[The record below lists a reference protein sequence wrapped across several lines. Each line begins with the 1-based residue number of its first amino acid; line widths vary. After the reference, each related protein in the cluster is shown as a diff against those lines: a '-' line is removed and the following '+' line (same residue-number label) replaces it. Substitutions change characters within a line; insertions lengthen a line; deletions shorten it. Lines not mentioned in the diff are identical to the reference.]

1 MYKYYTSRNQDS
13 LPNVGDIT
21 ADKCF
26 FIADTNSQFESN
38 SEFIF
43 ITFLELAYILGAV
56 NYEVRLL

>member
-13 LPNVGDIT
+13 LPNVGSIA

-26 FIADTNSQFESN
+26 FIAEINSQLESS

-43 ITFLELAYILGAV
+43 ITFLELTYRLGAV